1 MGAIQTLVWTELF
14 PVVAV
19 KKELIDSLWCTRIQ
33 EEQETQS
40 SIFSSS
46 IPVRFMGSPCQK
58 SIVFYGQLSDTEVKM
73 QIVSNKGNIIMGDI
87 VSNTGSYAE
96 KSISLDVSGLGGQG
110 GIVELYC
117 RAIGSIGKIKGV
129 VIFMEAELYDWEWTE
144 LLPNTL
150 VWQEV
155 L

>member
-58 SIVFYGQLSDTEVKM
+58 SIVFYGQLLDTEVKM
-73 QIVSNKGNIIMGDI
+73 QIVSNKGNIIIGNI

-117 RAIGSIGKIKGV
+117 RAIGSIGKIKGI

-150 VWQEV
+150 VWQDV

>member
-73 QIVSNKGNIIMGDI
+73 QIVSNKGNIIIGNI

>member
-117 RAIGSIGKIKGV
+117 RAIGSIGKIKGI

>member
-73 QIVSNKGNIIMGDI
+73 QIVSNKGNIIIGNI

-117 RAIGSIGKIKGV
+117 RAIGSIGKIKGI

>member
-1 MGAIQTLVWTELF
+1 
-14 PVVAV
+14 
-19 KKELIDSLWCTRIQ
+19 
-33 EEQETQS
+33 
-40 SIFSSS
+40 
-46 IPVRFMGSPCQK
+46 
-58 SIVFYGQLSDTEVKM
+58 M
-73 QIVSNKGNIIMGDI
+73 QIVSNKGNIIIGNI
-87 VSNTGSYAE
+87 VSNTGSYVE

-117 RAIGSIGKIKGV
+117 RAIGSIGKIKGI